1 METLQAVGTLFF
13 LYFFPPILHVLI
25 SAIVLS
31 HVKNQIRH
39 AEIHWMCVQTSFL

>member
-13 LYFFPPILHVLI
+13 LYFFLPIFHVLI

-31 HVKNQIRH
+31 HVKNQIQQ
-39 AEIHWMCVQTSFL
+39 AEIHRMCVQTSFS